1 MFIFF
6 TVVLLM
12 ISLYILI
19 KGNMFNKIMLEIDE
33 FEKQNIN
40 DISLSKKTTLL
51 LKIVS
56 AFIYLIV
63 YLSYLINALKID
75 IFVYPTFSML
85 MLFLVSFVINLIKN
99 KKQTNERR
107 IRRLKK
113 ERTLKRT
120 IISSVEVVYFL
131 YMLMMAIFY

>member
-6 TVVLLM
+6 TILLLM
-12 ISLYILI
+12 ISLYVLI
-19 KGNMFNKIMLEIDE
+19 KGNMFNKIILEIDE

-51 LKIVS
+51 LKIIS

-75 IFVYPTFSML
+75 IFVYPTFTML

-120 IISSVEVVYFL
+120 VISSIEVVYFL
-131 YMLMMAIFY
+131 YMLMIAIFY